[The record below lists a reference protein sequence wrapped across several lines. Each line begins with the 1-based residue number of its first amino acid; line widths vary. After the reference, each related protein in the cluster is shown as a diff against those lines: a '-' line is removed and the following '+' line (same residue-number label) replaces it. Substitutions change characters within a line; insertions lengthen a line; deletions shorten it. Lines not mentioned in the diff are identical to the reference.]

1 MAIDDPA
8 TSDVAARLAE
18 VRRLEIL
25 AAPPRGAFDRIAAM
39 AAHAFGAP
47 MAFVSAAGYEEGPFL
62 SSLGLDAEEV
72 AQAIALCVSLTS
84 GAEPCVVADASQ
96 DPRTNGHPLVTGEP
110 GLRFLAGIALRAAD
124 GSAVGTLC
132 VLDVEPHP
140 VLAPRSDFLVHLG
153 GLVTEQLELRRS
165 TRLAIGAAEER
176 LHDVEDLVRALQSS
190 LLPPTVP
197 RIPFLDVAAHYQPAS
212 RSEVG
217 GDFYDAFPIEDDVW
231 GFVIGDVCGK
241 GPQAAG
247 RTSCAR
253 YSIRAA
259 AMQIERPSEVLK
271 CTNHLL
277 YVEGGSLP
285 DAPFVT
291 AQFARARVRNGT
303 AVVQLAS
310 GGHPLPTVLRAQGQV
325 EVVGS
330 LGTLLGVLPDVDIP
344 DAEFELHAGDTVVLI
359 TDGVHDS
366 GRPRALLQ
374 EGLEAVLRG
383 CRRMSP
389 ADIVDR
395 VLEEVV
401 AAQRDDVA
409 ILAVAARPVILA
421 ERAAVL
427 EPDLDSA
434 GRARRLLRSALG
446 EADRLRWEDAGA
458 LALTEV
464 VTNAVLHAH
473 TSIDVRLEVSSDQL
487 RVEVQDANPYLPR
500 QRPHDEQATV
510 GRGMGLVAAVTD
522 SCGVRSVGSEGKV
535 VWFALGDAPA
545 ETSTQDVAATWDV
558 EDWEE
563 PPPPQALTRPV
574 VLEDIPAMLWL
585 AALQHHDTLLR
596 ELVLYVAEHDDVQ
609 VDLTRADLARQLI
622 SAPVIKAVEEAQRAG
637 TALPALPADH
647 PAPLP
652 AVPKHLTLTL
662 AVPETIGP
670 VYAAL
675 QHALDEAERLAR
687 AGKLL
692 ARPGL
697 PEIVAVRNWA
707 HKQVLGQLEGSSGS
721 PWPGTAQRH
730 FETAD
735 LAQVGDGWWHDALVA
750 DSEQGVVAADDAN
763 RIVAVSRP
771 LADLLGWQVEDL
783 VGRRVVT
790 IIPLRLRE
798 AHVAG
803 FTRHLTTGEAHVLGV
818 PLVLPVLRADGT
830 EIRCRFLI
838 ERAPQRSARSVYV
851 AWIDAETT
859 ADEGRRYE

>member
-1 MAIDDPA
+1 MAIADPA
-8 TSDVAARLAE
+8 ASDVAARLAD
-18 VRRLEIL
+18 VRRLGIL
-25 AAPPRGAFDRIAAM
+25 AAPPRGAFDRMAAM
-39 AAHAFGAP
+39 AAHAFGVP
-47 MAFVSAAGYEEGPFL
+47 MAVISAMETEDSSFLSFIGLSNDGAAGAVDLCTSIAVGTGP
-62 SSLGLDAEEV
+62 GVVTDAH
-72 AQAIALCVSLTS
+72 
-84 GAEPCVVADASQ
+84 Q
-96 DPRTNGHPLVTGEP
+96 DPRTQGHPLVSGGP
-110 GLRFLAGIALRAAD
+110 RLRFLAAMALRNTD
-124 GSAVGTLC
+124 GSPVGTLC
-132 VLDVEPHP
+132 VLDVEPHTS
-140 VLAPRSDFLVHLG
+140 LAPHTDFLVDLA

-165 TRLAIGAAEER
+165 ARLAIAAAEDR
-176 LHDVEDLVRALQSS
+176 LHEVENLVRALQSS

-217 GDFYDAFPIEDDVW
+217 GDFYDAFPIDDDVW

-259 AMQIERPSEVLK
+259 AMQLDHPSDVLK

-277 YVEGGSLP
+277 YVEGGSSP

-291 AQFARARVRNGT
+291 AQFARARTRSGGT
-303 AVVQLAS
+303 TIVELAS
-310 GGHPLPTVLRAQGQV
+310 GGHPLPTVLRANGDVQ
-325 EVVGS
+325 VVGR
-330 LGTLLGVLPDVDIP
+330 LGTLLGVLPEVDIA
-344 DAEFELHAGDTVVLI
+344 DSEFELHAGDTVLFI

-366 GRPRALLQ
+366 GRPRPLLQ

-383 CRRMSP
+383 CRGMEP

-395 VLEEVV
+395 VLQEVV

-409 ILAVAARPVILA
+409 ILAVAARPIVLA
-421 ERAAVL
+421 TRAAVL
-427 EPDLDSA
+427 QPDLASA
-434 GRARRLLRSALG
+434 GEARRLLRGALA
-446 EADRLRWEDAGA
+446 EAGRTRWTDAGT

-473 TSIDVRLEVSSDQL
+473 SPIGVRLEVCADQL
-487 RVEVQDANPYLPR
+487 RVEVQDANSYLPR
-500 QRPHDEQATV
+500 QRPHDEHATV
-510 GRGMGLVAAVTD
+510 GRGMALVSAVTEA
-522 SCGVRSVGSEGKV
+522 CGVRSVTGGGKV
-535 VWFALGDAPA
+535 VWFTLGDAP
-545 ETSTQDVAATWDV
+545 ETSAEDALAEWDV
-558 EDWEE
+558 DDWDE
-563 PPPPQALTRPV
+563 PAPLSVPTRPV

-622 SAPVIKAVEEAQRAG
+622 SEPVIEAVEEAQRAG
-637 TALPALPADH
+637 TASVILPPNY

-652 AVPKHLTLTL
+652 AVPRQLSITL

-670 VYAAL
+670 VYAAF
-675 QHALDEAERLAR
+675 QHALDVAERLAA

-707 HKQVLGQLEGSSGS
+707 HDQVLRQLSGS
-721 PWPGTAQRH
+721 EGYPWPGTAQRH
-730 FETAD
+730 FETAGRSH
-735 LAQVGDGWWHDALVA
+735 VGDGEWHDALVA
-750 DSEQGVVAADDAN
+750 ESQRGVVAADDAN

-771 LADLLGWQVEDL
+771 LAALLGWKVEEL

-790 IIPLRLRE
+790 LIPPRLRE

-803 FTRHLTTGEAHVLGV
+803 FTRHLTTGEARVLGV
-818 PLVLPVLRADGT
+818 PLVLPVLHADGS
-830 EIRCRFLI
+830 EISCRFLI
-838 ERAPQRSARSVYV
+838 EKAPERSARSVYV
-851 AWIDAETT
+851 AWIEAEL
-859 ADEGRRYE
+859 AAG

>member
-1 MAIDDPA
+1 VD
-8 TSDVAARLAE
+8 LA
-18 VRRLEIL
+18 
-25 AAPPRGAFDRIAAM
+25 
-39 AAHAFGAP
+39 
-47 MAFVSAAGYEEGPFL
+47 S
-62 SSLGLDAEEV
+62 
-72 AQAIALCVSLTS
+72 
-84 GAEPCVVADASQ
+84 
-96 DPRTNGHPLVTGEP
+96 
-110 GLRFLAGIALRAAD
+110 
-124 GSAVGTLC
+124 
-132 VLDVEPHP
+132 
-140 VLAPRSDFLVHLG
+140 
-153 GLVTEQLELRRS
+153 LVTEQLELRRS
-165 TRLAIGAAEER
+165 ATLAIGAAEDR
-176 LHDVEDLVRALQSS
+176 LHEVEDLVRALQSS

-217 GDFYDAFPIEDDVW
+217 GDFYDAFPVQDGVW

-241 GPQAAG
+241 GAQAAG

-253 YSIRAA
+253 YSIRAS

-291 AQFARARVRNGT
+291 AQFARARVRDGV
-303 AVVQLAS
+303 AVMEVAS
-310 GGHPLPTVLRAQGQV
+310 GGHPLPTVLRADGRV

-330 LGTLLGVLPDVDIP
+330 LGTLLGVLPEVDIA
-344 DAEFELHAGDTVVLI
+344 DSEFELHAGDTVVFI

-374 EGLEAVLRG
+374 EGLEAILRSCQG
-383 CRRMSP
+383 MSP
-389 ADIVDR
+389 AQVVDR

-409 ILAVAARPVILA
+409 ILAVGARPVVLA

-427 EPDLDSA
+427 EPQLTSA
-434 GRARRLLRSALG
+434 GEARQLLRGALA
-446 EADRLRWEDAGA
+446 EADRTRWFDDGA

-473 TSIDVRLEVSSDQL
+473 TSVDVRLEVSTDAL

-500 QRPHDEQATV
+500 QRPHDERATV

-522 SCGVRSVGSEGKV
+522 SCGVRSVGGGGKV
-535 VWFALGDAPA
+535 VWFCVGDSPA
-545 ETSTQDVAATWDV
+545 KKAAEDVHAVWDV
-558 EDWEE
+558 DEWDE
-563 PPPPQALTRPV
+563 PAPPQALTHPV
-574 VLEDIPAMLWL
+574 VLEDIPALLWL

-596 ELVLYVAEHDDVQ
+596 ELVLYVAEHDDVH

-622 SAPVIKAVEEAQRAG
+622 SEPVIRAVEEAQREG

-652 AVPKHLTLTL
+652 PMPRHLTLTL
-662 AVPETIGP
+662 AVQETIGP

-675 QHALDEAERLAR
+675 QHALDEAERLAA
-687 AGKLL
+687 AGRLL

-707 HKQVLGQLEGSSGS
+707 HEQVLGQLSGQPSS

-730 FETAD
+730 FETVAR
-735 LAQVGDGWWHDALVA
+735 AEARDGWWDDALIA
-750 DSEQGVVAADDAN
+750 ESEHGVVAADDAN
-763 RIVAVSRP
+763 CIVAVSRS
-771 LADLLGWQVEDL
+771 LADLLGWNVEDL

-790 IIPLRLRE
+790 LIPLRLRE

-803 FTRHLTTGEAHVLGV
+803 FTRHLTTGESHVLGV

-830 EIRCRFLI
+830 ELLCRFLI
-838 ERAPQRSARSVYV
+838 ERAPQRSRRSVYV
-851 AWIDAETT
+851 AWISADT
-859 ADEGRRYE
+859 AGV

>member
-8 TSDVAARLAE
+8 ASDVAERLAE
-18 VRRLEIL
+18 VRRLELL
-25 AAPPRGAFDRIAAM
+25 AASPRGAFDRMAAM

-47 MAFVSAAGYEEGPFL
+47 MAVISAAGIEESPFL
-62 SSLGLDAEEV
+62 STLGLAADDV
-72 AQAIALCVSLTS
+72 TRVVDLCTSLTS
-84 GAEPCVVADASQ
+84 GAAAWVVTDARQ
-96 DPRTNGHPLVTGEP
+96 DPRTRDHPLVTGRP
-110 GLRFLAGIALRAAD
+110 RLRFLAGIALLSAD
-124 GSAVGTLC
+124 GSPVGVLC
-132 VLDVEPHP
+132 VLDVQPHP
-140 VLAPRSDFLVHLG
+140 APAPHSDFLVDLAS
-153 GLVTEQLELRRS
+153 LVTEQLELRHSARQ
-165 TRLAIGAAEER
+165 AIDAAEDR
-176 LHDVEDLVRALQSS
+176 LLEVEDLVRALQSS

-197 RIPFLDVAAHYQPAS
+197 RIPFLEVAAHYQPAS

-217 GDFYDAFPIEDDVW
+217 GDFYDAFPIQDGVW

-241 GPQAAG
+241 GAQAAG

-259 AMQIERPSEVLK
+259 AMQIQRPSEVLK

-291 AQFARARVRNGT
+291 AQFSRARLRDGV
-303 AVVQLAS
+303 AVMEVAS
-310 GGHPLPTVLRAQGQV
+310 GGHPLPTVLRAGGEV
-325 EVVGS
+325 DVVGS
-330 LGTLLGVLPDVDIP
+330 LGTLLGVLPDVDIA
-344 DAEFELHAGDTVVLI
+344 DSEFELSAGDIVVFI

-366 GRPRALLQ
+366 GRPQALLQ
-374 EGLEAVLRG
+374 EGLEAVLRS
-383 CRRMSP
+383 CRGLSP
-389 ADIVDR
+389 AEVVDR

-409 ILAVAARPVILA
+409 ILAVGARPVVLA

-427 EPDLDSA
+427 QPDLASA
-434 GRARRLLRSALG
+434 AEARRLLRAALS
-446 EADRLRWEDAGA
+446 EADRTRWFDDGA

-473 TSIDVRLEVSSDQL
+473 TPVDVRLEVSTDAL
-487 RVEVQDANPYLPR
+487 RVEVQDSNPYLPR
-500 QRPHDEQATV
+500 QRPHDERATV

-522 SCGVRSVGSEGKV
+522 SCGVRSVGGGGKV
-535 VWFALGDAPA
+535 VWFSVGDASAKTATEDVPA
-545 ETSTQDVAATWDV
+545 IWDV
-558 EDWEE
+558 DEWDE
-563 PPPPQALTRPV
+563 PAPPQALTRPV
-574 VLEDIPAMLWL
+574 VLEEFPAMLWL

-609 VDLTRADLARQLI
+609 VDLTRADLGRQLI
-622 SAPVIKAVEEAQRAG
+622 SAPVLRAVEEAQREG
-637 TALPALPADH
+637 TALPALPAGH

-652 AVPKHLTLTL
+652 AVPRHLTLTL

-675 QHALDEAERLAR
+675 QHALDEAERLAA
-687 AGKLL
+687 AGELL

-707 HKQVLGQLEGSSGS
+707 HEQVLGQLSGASGS

-730 FETAD
+730 FETVAI
-735 LAQVGDGWWHDALVA
+735 AEQGAGWWDDALIV
-750 DSEQGVVAADDAN
+750 DSEHGVVAADDAN
-763 RIVAVSRP
+763 RIVAVSRT
-771 LADLLGWQVEDL
+771 LADLLGWTVQSL

-790 IIPLRLRE
+790 LIPLRLRE

-803 FTRHLTTGEAHVLGV
+803 FTRHLSTGESHVLGV

-830 EIRCRFLI
+830 EIMCRFLI
-838 ERAPQRSARSVYV
+838 ERAPQRSKRSVYI
-851 AWIDAETT
+851 AWISADT
-859 ADEGRRYE
+859 ATV

>member
-8 TSDVAARLAE
+8 ASDVAARLAE
-18 VRRLEIL
+18 VRRLDIL
-25 AAPPRGAFDRIAAM
+25 AAPPRGAFDRMAAM

-47 MAFVSAAGYEEGPFL
+47 MAVISAEGVEEPFL
-62 SSLGLDAEEV
+62 STLGLDVDDV
-72 AQAIALCVSLTS
+72 AQVVDLCAALTS
-84 GAEPCVVADASQ
+84 GADPWVVTDASE
-96 DPRTNGHPLVTGEP
+96 DPRTRYHRLVTHGP
-110 GLRFLAGIALRAAD
+110 ALRFLAGIALSSAD
-124 GSAVGTLC
+124 GSSVGVLC
-132 VLDVEPHP
+132 VLDVQPHP
-140 VLAPRSDFLVHLG
+140 APAPRTDFLVDLAS
-153 GLVTEQLELRRS
+153 LVTEQLELRRS
-165 TRLAIGAAEER
+165 ATLAIGAAEDR
-176 LHDVEDLVRALQSS
+176 LHEVEDLVRALQSS

-217 GDFYDAFPIEDDVW
+217 GDFYDAFPVQDGVW

-241 GPQAAG
+241 GAQAAG

-253 YSIRAA
+253 YSIRAS

-291 AQFARARVRNGT
+291 AQFARARVRDGV
-303 AVVQLAS
+303 AVMEVAS
-310 GGHPLPTVLRAQGQV
+310 GGHPLPTVLRADGRV

-330 LGTLLGVLPDVDIP
+330 LGTLLGVLPEVDIA
-344 DAEFELHAGDTVVLI
+344 DSEFELHAGDTVVFI

-374 EGLEAVLRG
+374 EGLEAILRSCQG
-383 CRRMSP
+383 MSP
-389 ADIVDR
+389 AQVVDR

-409 ILAVAARPVILA
+409 ILAVGARPVVLA

-427 EPDLDSA
+427 EPRLTSA
-434 GRARRLLRSALG
+434 GEARQLLRGALA
-446 EADRLRWEDAGA
+446 EADRTRWFDDGA

-473 TSIDVRLEVSSDQL
+473 TSVHVRLEVSTDAL

-500 QRPHDEQATV
+500 QRPHDERATV

-522 SCGVRSVGSEGKV
+522 SCGVRSVGGGGKV
-535 VWFALGDAPA
+535 VWFCVGDSPA
-545 ETSTQDVAATWDV
+545 KKAAEDVHAVWDV
-558 EDWEE
+558 DEWDE
-563 PPPPQALTRPV
+563 PAPPQALTHPV
-574 VLEDIPAMLWL
+574 VLEDIPALLWL

-596 ELVLYVAEHDDVQ
+596 ELVLYVAEHDDVH

-622 SAPVIKAVEEAQRAG
+622 SEPVIRAVEEAQREG

-652 AVPKHLTLTL
+652 PMPRHLTLTL
-662 AVPETIGP
+662 AVQETIGP

-675 QHALDEAERLAR
+675 QHALDEAERLAA
-687 AGKLL
+687 AGRLL

-707 HKQVLGQLEGSSGS
+707 HEQVLGQLSGQPSS

-730 FETAD
+730 FETVAR
-735 LAQVGDGWWHDALVA
+735 AEARDGWWDDALIA
-750 DSEQGVVAADDAN
+750 ESEHGVVAADDAN
-763 RIVAVSRP
+763 CIVAVSRS
-771 LADLLGWQVEDL
+771 LADLLGWNVEDL

-790 IIPLRLRE
+790 LIPLRLRE

-803 FTRHLTTGEAHVLGV
+803 FTRHLTTGESHVLGV

-830 EIRCRFLI
+830 ELLCRFLI
-838 ERAPQRSARSVYV
+838 ERAPQRSRRSVYV
-851 AWIDAETT
+851 AWISADT
-859 ADEGRRYE
+859 AGV

>member
-8 TSDVAARLAE
+8 ASDVAARLAE
-18 VRRLEIL
+18 VRRLGIL
-25 AAPPRGAFDRIAAM
+25 AAPPRGAFDRMAAM

-47 MAFVSAAGYEEGPFL
+47 MAVIRAEGVEETPFL
-62 SSLGLDAEEV
+62 STLGLGTEDV
-72 AQAIALCVSLTS
+72 PQVVDLCVSLMS
-84 GAEPCVVADASQ
+84 GTEPCVVTDASR
-96 DPRTNGHPLVTGEP
+96 DPRTRAHPLVASGP
-110 GLRFLAGIALRAAD
+110 RLRFIAGIPLL
-124 GSAVGTLC
+124 SAEGPSVGVLC
-132 VLDVEPHP
+132 VLDVQPHP
-140 VLAPRSDFLVHLG
+140 ALAPHNDFLVDLAS
-153 GLVTEQLELRRS
+153 LVTEQLELRRS
-165 TRLAIGAAEER
+165 ASLAIEAAEER
-176 LHDVEDLVRALQSS
+176 LLEVEALVRALQSS

-217 GDFYDAFPIEDDVW
+217 GDFYDAFPIQEGVW

-241 GPQAAG
+241 GAQAAG

-259 AMQIERPSEVLK
+259 AMQIERPSDVLK

-291 AQFARARVRNGT
+291 AQFARARVRDGV
-303 AVVQLAS
+303 AVMQLAS
-310 GGHPLPTVLRAQGQV
+310 GGHPLPTVLRADGHV

-330 LGTLLGVLPDVDIP
+330 LGTLLGVLPEVDIA
-344 DAEFELHAGDTVVLI
+344 DSEFELHAGDTVVFV

-374 EGLEAVLRG
+374 EGLEAVLRACHG
-383 CRRMSP
+383 LSP
-389 ADIVDR
+389 TQVVDR
-395 VLEEVV
+395 VLQEVV

-409 ILAVAARPVILA
+409 ILAVGARPVVLV
-421 ERAAVL
+421 ERSAL
-427 EPDLDSA
+427 LQPELTSA
-434 GRARRLLRSALG
+434 GEARRLLRDALS
-446 EADRLRWEDAGA
+446 EADRTRWFDAGS

-473 TSIDVRLEVSSDQL
+473 TTIDVRIEVSTDAL

-500 QRPHDEQATV
+500 QRPHDERATV
-510 GRGMGLVAAVTD
+510 GRGMGLVAAVTE
-522 SCGVRSVGSEGKV
+522 SCGVRSVGGGGKV
-535 VWFALGDAPA
+535 VWFAVGDASA
-545 ETSTQDVAATWDV
+545 EASTEDAFAVWDV
-558 EDWEE
+558 DDWDE
-563 PPPPQALTRPV
+563 PTPTQALTHPV
-574 VLEDIPAMLWL
+574 LLEDIPAMLWL

-596 ELVLYVAEHDDVQ
+596 ELVLYVAEHDDVH
-609 VDLTRADLARQLI
+609 VDLTRADHARQLI
-622 SAPVIKAVEEAQRAG
+622 SEPVIQAVEAARREG
-637 TALPALPADH
+637 TALPVLPSNH

-652 AVPKHLTLTL
+652 AVPQHLTLTL

-670 VYAAL
+670 VYEAL
-675 QHALDEAERLAR
+675 QHALDEAERLAA

-707 HKQVLGQLEGSSGS
+707 HEQVLDQLKGEPGS

-730 FETAD
+730 FETVTVD
-735 LAQVGDGWWHDALVA
+735 EQGDRWWDDALIT
-750 DSEQGVVAADDAN
+750 DSGHGVVAADDAN

-771 LADLLGWQVEDL
+771 LADLLGWAVEDL

-790 IIPLRLRE
+790 LIPLRLRE

-803 FTRHLTTGEAHVLGV
+803 FTRHLTTGESHVLGV

-830 EIRCRFLI
+830 EIMCRFLI
-838 ERAPQRSARSVYV
+838 ERAPQRSTRSVYV
-851 AWIDAETT
+851 AWIAAET
-859 ADEGRRYE
+859 AVG